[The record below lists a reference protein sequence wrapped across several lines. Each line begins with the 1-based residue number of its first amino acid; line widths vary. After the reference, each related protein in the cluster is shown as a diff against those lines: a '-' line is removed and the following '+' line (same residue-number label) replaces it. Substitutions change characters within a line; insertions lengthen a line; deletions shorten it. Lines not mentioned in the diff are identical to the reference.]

1 MSDIFFDAT
10 WPKARK
16 GHDCDQ
22 CSRTIERG
30 ETYRAQSMIWDG
42 RPSRSKICAQCAKFA
57 EALFKV
63 GFENEEGGWAW
74 LPEVD
79 RDEAAY
85 CGFSVQM
92 DLFWAKWRNSV
103 GVLVEYPAHEVTL

>member
-42 RPSRSKICAQCAKFA
+42 RASRSKDCDQCAKLA
-57 EALFKV
+57 EALYRA
-63 GFENEEGGWAW
+63 GFEADEGGWAW
-74 LPEVD
+74 LPDVD
-79 RDEAAY
+79 RGEAAY

-92 DLFWAKWRNSV
+92 DLFWARWRNSA
-103 GVLVEYPAHEVTL
+103 GVLVEYPAHGVTL